1 MRTDRLV
8 LAGGRAAVNGLFYL
22 SGETLTST
30 AADRLVMSSGF
41 GEGADWYRLPAPHT
55 HSLLS
60 WFIFQYSTFI
70 SPYYFRDRSNV
81 SLFLCCHLLYVFCCS
96 CVFVCHLVVD
106 HNSFCI
112 FLTH

>member
-55 HSLLS
+55 LSLLS

-70 SPYYFRDRSNV
+70 SPYYFRDRINV
-81 SLFLCCHLLYVFCCS
+81 SLFLCCHLLFFVAVVSLFVILLLIIIAFVFS
-96 CVFVCHLVVD
+96 
-106 HNSFCI
+106 
-112 FLTH
+112 